1 MFCFAAA
8 DTKSTNVPK
17 TLVGLIHSGLSSDS
31 SFIRK
36 ASFHFL
42 SKLWKIEENII
53 GDIHKRIENILQM
66 ETEAIVRREGIFEI
80 TTYFF
85 SFTAN
90 AYTSLQKYHL
100 QIITIISQ

>member
-1 MFCFAAA
+1 MLYCFATA

-17 TLVGLIHSGLSSDS
+17 TLVGLINSGLLSDS

-53 GDIHKRIENILQM
+53 SDIHVRIENVLQL
-66 ETEAIVRREGIFEI
+66 ETEAIVRREGILLKLLLIFYVKKI
-80 TTYFF
+80 
-85 SFTAN
+85 
-90 AYTSLQKYHL
+90 
-100 QIITIISQ
+100 